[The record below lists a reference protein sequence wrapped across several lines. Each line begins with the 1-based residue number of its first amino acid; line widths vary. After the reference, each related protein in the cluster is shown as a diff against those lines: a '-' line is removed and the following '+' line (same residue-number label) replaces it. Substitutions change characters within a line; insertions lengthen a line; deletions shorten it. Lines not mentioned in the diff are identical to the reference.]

1 MQRKLR
7 QVNEMQM
14 QVRIKA
20 SDKFEDRFALS
31 LSGGRFVD
39 GAYPKFVFEN
49 QVQRNNYDRI
59 RREMKGEKDN
69 ETTSK
74 GNPDVRAVARKYR
87 RSGEFRI

>member
-1 MQRKLR
+1 
-7 QVNEMQM
+7 MQM

-49 QVQRNNYDRI
+49 QTQRNNYDRI
-59 RREMKGEKDN
+59 RREMKGAN
-69 ETTSK
+69 EDGKT
-74 GNPDVRAVARKYR
+74 NPKSNPEARTVSRKYR